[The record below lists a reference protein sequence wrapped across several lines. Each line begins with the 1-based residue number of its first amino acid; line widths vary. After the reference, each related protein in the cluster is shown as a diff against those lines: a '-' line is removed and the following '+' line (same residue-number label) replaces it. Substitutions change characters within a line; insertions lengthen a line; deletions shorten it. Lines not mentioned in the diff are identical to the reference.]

1 MVFSIVCKRDFFQGI
16 PHLWVYLVAL
26 VTALFL
32 ERRGACRPLLGRRC
46 PTSTVIL
53 WGFMFYHFPLPGD
66 RRDGQTVEI
75 LAQGSG

>member
-16 PHLWVYLVAL
+16 PHLWVYLAGL

-32 ERRGACRPLLGRRC
+32 ERRGACHPLPCRRC
-46 PTSTVIL
+46 STSTMIL
-53 WGFMFYHFPLPGD
+53 WGFVLYHFPLPGD